1 MDLAIV
7 HRSMAF
13 GVVGIVLLVGIESAS
28 RAVTRRPPGRLS
40 AWLSAIASL
49 ALVVTIGFGLALLFG
64 GSQPAES
71 LHFMYAVLALAAI
84 PIVQAYVPKD
94 NPRRLGWATLL
105 GVLLTLVLIWRLF
118 STG

>member
-1 MDLAIV
+1 MNLTIV
-7 HRSMAF
+7 HRFMAF
-13 GVVGIVLLVGIESAS
+13 AVVGIVLLVGIESAS
-28 RAVTRRPPGRLS
+28 RSVTRRPPGRLA
-40 AWLSAIASL
+40 AWLSAFATL
-49 ALVVTIGFGLALLFG
+49 AFMVTIGGGLGLLARG
-64 GSQPAES
+64 AHPAEF
-71 LHFMYAVLALAAI
+71 LHLIYAVLALAAI